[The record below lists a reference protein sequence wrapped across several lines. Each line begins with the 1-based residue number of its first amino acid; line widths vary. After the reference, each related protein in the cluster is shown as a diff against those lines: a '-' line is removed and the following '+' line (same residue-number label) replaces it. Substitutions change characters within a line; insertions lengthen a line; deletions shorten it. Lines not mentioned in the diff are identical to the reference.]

1 MKRRKNASAAPCPCG
16 SGRAFAE
23 CCGPFLSGAAAAPT
37 PEALMRSRYT
47 AYALGDDA
55 YVLSTWNETTRPAVL
70 FEAGEARPRWISL
83 AVTDAKPVTDEAQT
97 GEVTFTALARTSS
110 GAMRL
115 SERSLF
121 QKKDGRW
128 IYVRAL
134 SPDEKI

>member
-1 MKRRKNASAAPCPCG
+1 MKRKKNAPAPCPCG

-47 AYALGDDA
+47 AYAVGDDA
-55 YVLSTWNETTRPAVL
+55 YVLSTWDEETRPAVL
-70 FEAGEARPRWISL
+70 FEEGEARPKWIL
-83 AVTDAKPVTDEAQT
+83 LRVTDAKPVAEGADT
-97 GEVTFTALARTSS
+97 GEVTFTATARTSQ

-121 QKKDGRW
+121 QRKDGRW
-128 IYVRAL
+128 LYVRAL
-134 SPDEKI
+134 EPDEKI